1 LAIVSCASKLAG
13 QERDPYPHPSS
24 EPVAQVCAAE
34 EHRQFDFWIGDWEVT
49 DSTGAVAGTNVVSR
63 VANGCGLQE
72 YWRGAGGG
80 NGTSLNWY
88 DPQAGEWHQL
98 WVGLGVYLYLTGGLE
113 DGAMVLAGERQT
125 PNGKVTD
132 RIVWTPL
139 EDGRVR
145 QVWDMSSDGG
155 RSWQLLF
162 DGLYTRR

>member
-1 LAIVSCASKLAG
+1 
-13 QERDPYPHPSS
+13 
-24 EPVAQVCAAE
+24 
-34 EHRQFDFWIGDWEVT
+34 
-49 DSTGAVAGTNVVSR
+49 
-63 VANGCGLQE
+63 
-72 YWRGAGGG
+72 
-80 NGTSLNWY
+80 
-88 DPQAGEWHQL
+88 
-98 WVGLGVYLYLTGGLE
+98 
-113 DGAMVLAGERQT
+113 MVLAGERQT